1 MSNFVIYTDSACD
14 VKPELL
20 SEWGVKYSCLTFHFN
35 DSAKEYTNDEMDI
48 STFYDKMR
56 QGGTA
61 KTSAVNSEVFAAE
74 FDKILAQG
82 KDILY
87 IGFSSGLSTTYN
99 SGRLA
104 AEQMSEKYPERKI
117 ITVDTLSGSAG
128 EGLLVCLAAKKQRAG
143 ASMEEIAEYI
153 ESIKLNICHW
163 VTVDD
168 LVYLK
173 RGGRI
178 SPTAAFVG
186 NTLGIKPFIMVDKEG
201 RLQSVEKVRGRKNAF
216 NTLVNKYSEIAIDP
230 AHGPVAISH
239 SDCYPEAELLAKT
252 LKDKHGVDVEFITDI
267 GPVIGAH
274 TGPGTL
280 VIFFLGKER

>member
-1 MSNFVIYTDSACD
+1 MNNYVIYTDSACD

-35 DSAKEYTNDEMDI
+35 DAPTEYSNDDMDI
-48 STFYDKMR
+48 NTFYDKMR
-56 QGGTA
+56 AGGIA
-61 KTSAVNSEVFAAE
+61 KTSAVNSETFASE
-74 FDKILAQG
+74 FEKILAEG

-99 SGRLA
+99 SGHVA
-104 AEQMSEKYPERKI
+104 AEQLKEKYPERKI
-117 ITVDTLSGSAG
+117 LTVDTLAGSAG
-128 EGLLVCLAAKKQRAG
+128 EGLLVCLAAKKQKEG
-143 ASMEEIAEYI
+143 ASIEETAEYI

-178 SPTAAFVG
+178 SPTVAFVG
-186 NTLGIKPFIMVDKEG
+186 NTLGIKPLIKVDNEG
-201 RLQSVEKVRGRKNAF
+201 HLDNVAKVRGRKNAF
-216 NTLVNKYSEIAIDP
+216 NTLINKYSETAIDP
-230 AHGPVAISH
+230 KNGPVVISH
-239 SDCYPEAELLAKT
+239 SDCLDEAEALAKA
-252 LKDKHGVDVEFITDI
+252 LKDKHGVDVEFISDI